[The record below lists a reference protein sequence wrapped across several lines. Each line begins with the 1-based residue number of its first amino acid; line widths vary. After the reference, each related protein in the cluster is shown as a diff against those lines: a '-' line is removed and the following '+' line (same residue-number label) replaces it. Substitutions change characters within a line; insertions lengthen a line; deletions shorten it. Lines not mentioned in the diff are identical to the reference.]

1 MIKKNILSLCIALL
15 VGGTLFAKND
25 GPTLEGCPTL
35 AMSGTNVSCYADSNG
50 TALVSIAGASGPF
63 IINWSSG
70 QTGVTSL
77 AGLPAGT
84 YTVTVQDIPSGCTG
98 VGAFVV
104 GSPDPISVTET
115 VTDVNCYLVPTGG
128 VNITVLGGT
137 GPYGYN
143 WSNGTTGQD
152 LINVNAGTYTV
163 TITDAR
169 GCTYSKTYTIEQPLE
184 ALQGIGIESD
194 ALCAGDANGSIAVD
208 IWGGT
213 PSYSYLWT
221 SGQLTQDVS
230 GLTATNYSLTV
241 TDFNGCTL
249 TLPFNITEPVVLS
262 GVMSSSSVLCFGDP
276 SGSASVTPSGGTLP
290 LSYSWQNSTTL
301 YSENNPVLNGVIAD
315 DYQVTI
321 TDANGCQYTDNVVID
336 QPTILLAT
344 TTAVDVLCFGGSDGS
359 VDLTVTG
366 GTLSYS
372 YNWTDGLGVFVSA
385 GQDLANVV
393 ADVYTAVVTDGNGCT
408 FTISQEVK
416 QPNLPIAVA
425 ATWVDILCFGD
436 NTGSIDLEVSGGTQ
450 PFTFSWTSGQTTEDI
465 SNILAGTYGY
475 SVVDTNG
482 CPFGGTVVVSQ
493 PAMPLTVVSAI
504 TDVNCFGESN
514 GVIDLTVTGGTAPYV
529 YDWANSTYLLSN
541 TDQDLINYPA
551 DLYRYNVV
559 DDNGCFV
566 IDTLI
571 ITQPTKLETSVVGVD
586 ILCYAGN
593 NGSVDLTVTGGEIPY
608 AYLWNNGPVTED
620 IINLYAGYY
629 EVTVTDDNGCIIV
642 DSITLTEPM
651 DSLSFT
657 YEVEDVLCK
666 DGSDGEIDLSIT
678 GGTTPYD
685 YNWSSGDT
693 LAEITGLTAG
703 YYTFLITDDNGC
715 LLSDS
720 IFVGEPDAV
729 TLNEVIT
736 PVTCFGLS
744 DGIIDITPIGGFA
757 PYSFT
762 WFNSDFALSAQE
774 EDLIDFPSD
783 IYQLEILD
791 SNGCFYE
798 MFLEIVEPDVLA
810 IDYTFNEVSCQGGF
824 DGNIL
829 VDIAGGNPAYT
840 TTWSNGALTE
850 DLLNI
855 PSDTY
860 ELIVVDTKGCIDSI
874 STDIAQPDSV
884 LIDFEIDQISCVDN
898 YDGAAFAY
906 PNGGNGGYLYN
917 WSNGTVSSDNTGL
930 SNEWYSV
937 VVTDILGCVGMD
949 SVFMTKDSVGCV
961 FPVTAFSPNGDYYN
975 DLWVIDNMELYP
987 EAEIQI
993 FNQWGNLIHNQSG
1006 IYEPWDGF
1014 INDHPAPSEVYYW
1027 IINLNQPD
1035 REVLK
1040 GIITIVR

>member
-1 MIKKNILSLCIALL
+1 MIKKSILSFCIVLL
-15 VGGTLFAKND
+15 FGGTLFAKSDQPSSNS
-25 GPTLEGCPTL
+25 CPTL
-35 AMSGTNVSCYADSNG
+35 VMSGASVSCYGASNG
-50 TALVSIAGASGPF
+50 SAQVAIGNTASYSIT
-63 IINWSSG
+63 WSSG
-70 QTGVTSL
+70 QSGVTSIPAL
-77 AGLPAGT
+77 AVGT
-84 YTVTVQDIPSGCTG
+84 YTVTVTDLPSGCVSTS
-98 VGAFVV
+98 AYVV
-104 GSPDPISVTET
+104 DSPDPISVTET
-115 VTDVNCYLVPTGG
+115 ITDVNCFLVPTGG
-128 VNITVLGGT
+128 VNINVLGGT
-137 GPYGYN
+137 SPYSFL
-143 WSNGTTGQD
+143 WSNGTTTQN
-152 LINVNAGTYTV
+152 LTNVNAGTYSV
-163 TITDAR
+163 VITDDK
-169 GCTYSKTYTIEQPLE
+169 GCTFSKNYTIEQPQE
-184 ALQGIGIESD
+184 SLQGSGVEVD
-194 ALCAGDANGSIAVD
+194 ALCAGNANGEINIDV
-208 IWGGT
+208 WGGT

-221 SGQLTQDVS
+221 SGQLTQDVN
-230 GLTATNYSLTV
+230 GLTAGSYSVTV
-241 TDFNGCTL
+241 VDGKGCTL

-262 GVMSSSSVLCFGDP
+262 GVMSFSNVLCFGDP
-276 SGSASVTPSGGTLP
+276 SGSVSVSPSGGTLP

-301 YSENNPVLNGVIAD
+301 YSENNPSLNAVIAD

-321 TDANGCQYTDNVVID
+321 TDENGCQFVDNAVID

-344 TTAVDVLCFGGSDGS
+344 TTAIDVLCFGGSNGS

-366 GTLSYS
+366 GTLGYS
-372 YNWTDGLGVFVSA
+372 YNWTNGLGNFVSS
-385 GQDLANVV
+385 GQDLANVE
-393 ADVYTAVVTDGNGCT
+393 ADLYTVTVTDDNGCT
-408 FTISQEVK
+408 FTISQEVTE
-416 QPNLPIAVA
+416 PDLPIAVA

-436 NTGSIDLEVSGGTQ
+436 NTGSINLEVVGGTQ
-450 PFTFSWTSGQTTEDI
+450 PFTFVWTSGQTTEDI

-475 SVVDTNG
+475 SVVDSLACAFT
-482 CPFGGTVVVSQ
+482 GTVEVSQ
-493 PAMPLTVVSAI
+493 PAMPLAVASAI
-504 TDVNCFGESN
+504 TNVNCFGESN
-514 GVIDLTVTGGTAPYV
+514 GVIDLTVTGGTSPYV

-551 DLYRYNVV
+551 DSYSYNVA
-559 DDNGCFV
+559 DENGCTV
-566 IDTLI
+566 IDALI
-571 ITQPTKLETSVVGVD
+571 ITQPTELETSVVGVD
-586 ILCYAGN
+586 ILCHDGN
-593 NGSVDLTVTGGEIPY
+593 NGSVDLAVTGGIISY
-608 AYLWNNGPVTED
+608 TYSWNTGETTED
-620 IINLYAGYY
+620 INTLIAGYY

-642 DSITLTEPM
+642 DSITLTEPT

-693 LAEITGLTAG
+693 LGEIGGLTAG

-720 IFVGEPDAV
+720 IFVAEPDAV

-762 WFNSDFALSAQE
+762 WFNSDFALSTQE
-774 EDLIDFPSD
+774 EDLVDFPSD

-798 MFLEIVEPDVLA
+798 MFLEIVEPDVLE
-810 IDYTFNEVSCQGGF
+810 IDYTYNVISCQGGF
-824 DGNIL
+824 DGNIF
-829 VDIAGGNPAYT
+829 VDIVGGNPAYT
-840 TTWSNGALTE
+840 TTWSNGATTE

-860 ELIVVDTKGCIDSI
+860 QLIVFDTKGCTDSI
-874 STDIAQPDSV
+874 ITDIAQPDSV

-949 SVFMTKDSVGCV
+949 SVFITKDSIGCI
-961 FPVTAFSPNGDYYN
+961 FPVTAFTPNGDAYN
-975 DLWVIDNMELYP
+975 DVWNIDNMELYP
-987 EAEIQI
+987 NAEVQI

-1006 IYEPWDGF
+1006 VYESWDGSS
-1014 INDHPAPSEVYYW
+1014 NGKQLPAEVYYW
-1027 IINLNQPD
+1027 IINLNEPD